1 MTIDEHAQG
10 DVGGQAFACN
20 GQTAAA
26 AAAAARKTTPAR
38 SSISGM
44 L

>member
-1 MTIDEHAQG
+1 MTIDEHAQA

-20 GQTAAA
+20 GQT
-26 AAAAARKTTPAR
+26 AAAARKTTPAR

>member
-26 AAAAARKTTPAR
+26 AAARKTTPAR